1 MSQQCAPAAWKA
13 NSILGC
19 IQRGVASN
27 MREVIVHL
35 YSVLLK
41 PQLLHCIQAWNLQH
55 KKDVELLEWVPRRAT
70 QTIRGL
76 EQPSYEDLPR
86 KLGLHSLEKRRLQG
100 DIHCRFSVLKWSL

>member
-1 MSQQCAPAAWKA
+1 
-13 NSILGC
+13 
-19 IQRGVASN
+19 

-41 PQLLHCIQAWNLQH
+41 PHLLYCIQAWKLQH

-100 DIHCRFSVLKWSL
+100 DIHCSFSVLKWSL

>member
-1 MSQQCAPAAWKA
+1 
-13 NSILGC
+13 
-19 IQRGVASN
+19 

-41 PQLLHCIQAWNLQH
+41 PHLLYCIQAWKLQH

>member
-1 MSQQCAPAAWKA
+1 
-13 NSILGC
+13 
-19 IQRGVASN
+19 

-41 PQLLHCIQAWNLQH
+41 PHLLYCIQAWKLQH

-76 EQPSYEDLPR
+76 EQPSYEDLLR

-100 DIHCRFSVLKWSL
+100 DIHCSFSVLKWSL

>member
-1 MSQQCAPAAWKA
+1 
-13 NSILGC
+13 
-19 IQRGVASN
+19 

-41 PQLLHCIQAWNLQH
+41 PHLLYCIQAWKLQH

-100 DIHCRFSVLKWSL
+100 DIHCMFSVLKWSL